1 MPHANIRSYPRLAY
15 LLNSHSS
22 LIRNSMAMLLA
33 TLVLILAGCGGGRG
47 EHKSAALYT
56 INGQVSGLAD
66 GQQVTLLNN
75 GGNAIT
81 MTANG
86 AFTFTTPVAYGA
98 SYNVTVSTQ
107 PTGQTCSVANNSG
120 AGAGVT
126 ADVSSVQIVCSTNTY
141 YIGGSISGLASG
153 QQVTLLNNTGD
164 ALTVTADGTFAFAT
178 PVAHGAS
185 YNVTVSTQPTGQT
198 CSVTNNSGAGAGV
211 NADVASVQIACST
224 HTYNIGGSISGLASG
239 QQVTLLNNTGDALTV
254 TADGTFRFANP
265 VAYGASYDVT
275 VSTQPTGQTCS
286 VANNSGAGAGVVS
299 NVTSVQI
306 ACSNNT
312 YSIGGSLSGL
322 KSGQQV
328 TLFNNG
334 GNALT
339 LTANGSFAFT
349 TPLAHG
355 ASYAV
360 TVSAQPASDFQ
371 WCTVSS
377 GTGTANNTISNVVVT
392 CGPASAIVSTVPGMT
407 GNLRTPRGMAYDSRG
422 NLYITI
428 YLGRLIKKLD
438 PSGNLSTFAGSGAFS
453 SLDGQGTAASFNY
466 PIFIVLGPDDNLYV
480 SECDNSGRGQIRK
493 IDATGYVST
502 FVGNLGCAAGLAFDN
517 SGNLYVATYDDNK
530 VFKINADRTVS
541 TFAGSGAA
549 ASVDGQGT
557 AASINGPADL
567 AFDSNG
573 NLYVSEA
580 SGNKIRK
587 IDPSGNVT
595 TFAGSGV
602 RGNAD
607 GQGTAATFSA
617 PNGMTFDN
625 GNLYVADAANHA
637 IRKIDANGNVTT
649 FIGTGSQGSTDGTK
663 AVATFSYPRNLISDR
678 RGGFYVADYSNNQLR
693 RVSPAAP

>member
-1 MPHANIRSYPRLAY
+1 MPHANILSYPRFAY
-15 LLNSHSS
+15 LLNSHST

-33 TLVLILAGCGGGRG
+33 TLVLILAGCGGGG
-47 EHKSAALYT
+47 SEHKSAALYT
-56 INGQVSGLAD
+56 INGQLSGLAD

-120 AGAGVT
+120 AGAGVN
-126 ADVSSVQIVCSTNTY
+126 ADVSSLQIVCSTNTY

-198 CSVTNNSGAGAGV
+198 CSV
-211 NADVASVQIACST
+211 
-224 HTYNIGGSISGLASG
+224 
-239 QQVTLLNNTGDALTV
+239 
-254 TADGTFRFANP
+254 
-265 VAYGASYDVT
+265 
-275 VSTQPTGQTCS
+275 
-286 VANNSGAGAGVVS
+286 ANNSGAGAGVMADVS
-299 NVTSVQI
+299 SVLI
-306 ACSNNT
+306 TCSTNT
-312 YSIGGSLSGL
+312 YNIGGSLSGL

-392 CGPASAIVSTVPGMT
+392 CGPASAIVSTVPGTT
-407 GNLRTPRGMAYDSRG
+407 GNLRNPRGMAYDSRG
-422 NLYITI
+422 NLYITT
-428 YLGRLIKKLD
+428 YFGRVIKKLD
-438 PSGNLSTFAGSGAFS
+438 PSGNLTTFAGGGGGPDNR
-453 SLDGQGTAASFNY
+453 DGQGTAATIIY
-466 PIFIVLGPDDNLYV
+466 PIFIVLGPDDNFYV
-480 SECDNSGRGQIRK
+480 SQCDIWARGSIRK

-517 SGNLYVATYDDNK
+517 SGNLYFADFDTNK

-557 AASINGPADL
+557 AASINGPVDL

-573 NLYVSEA
+573 ILYVSD
-580 SGNKIRK
+580 SGGHKIRK

-602 RGNAD
+602 TGMAD
-607 GQGTAATFSA
+607 GQGTAATFNA
-617 PNGMTFDN
+617 PNGMAFDN
-625 GNLYVADAANHA
+625 GNLYVADALNHA

-663 AVATFSYPRNLISDR
+663 AVATFYWPRNLISDR
-678 RGGFYVADYSNNQLR
+678 RGGFYVAEDNNQLR